1 MKIIKIIKE
10 ISINSLSVGKLIKIH
25 DFEDL
30 VKLDF
35 ENNYCTKQNLLYLSN
50 KIFFVRYIDPIN
62 EVIEISTKSDRL
74 GWVIKPFMIKS
85 IIT

>member
-10 ISINSLSVGKLIKIH
+10 IPITSLCVGKLIKIH

-62 EVIEISTKSDRL
+62 EVIELSTKSDRL

>member
-1 MKIIKIIKE
+1 MKIIKIIKK
-10 ISINSLSVGKLIKIH
+10 IPINSLSVGKLIKIH